1 MNRRFFL
8 VCILIAL
15 LPGCSATKLGKQNA
29 IQAYLDDALRQ
40 AQIDRMAQARQ
51 AADRALA
58 VDPADVNTYVRIART
73 APVSGALDIAT
84 VFQSVGDDPTL
95 ADYMS
100 QAIRQFPAVYQPYVV
115 LKEAQIRLGRR
126 TEAQATAVK
135 LAALLEANLKKPGT
149 KIDGDLYATLAQ
161 AYCDAGNTSKGIEDY
176 RKATRAYPDDPTPLN
191 NLAYVFAVADSKP
204 NLAEAR
210 TLAGKAIALA
220 QKQNASEMEL
230 GTYQDT
236 LGWVQYRQGDFKGA
250 ETSLLNTVS
259 ALPRL
264 PEVRYHLAMTYLAQG
279 KTDAARAEFGH
290 AVQLSKGYA
299 DAQRE
304 LSRLPPTS

>member
-8 VCILIAL
+8 LCALLAL

-29 IQAYLDDALRQ
+29 VQAYLDDALRQ
-40 AQIDRMAQARQ
+40 AQIERTAQARQ
-51 AADRALA
+51 SADLAIA
-58 VDPADVNTYVRIART
+58 VDPADVNTYVRIAS
-73 APVSGALDIAT
+73 ADALDIAR

-100 QAIRQFPAVYQPYVV
+100 QAIRQFPTVYQPYVV
-115 LKEAQIRLGRR
+115 LKDAQIRLGRR
-126 TEAQATAVK
+126 ADAQATAAK
-135 LAALLEANLKKPGT
+135 LAGLLEANLKKPGT
-149 KIDGDLYATLAQ
+149 KIDGDLYSTLAQ
-161 AYCDAGNTSKGIEDY
+161 AYYDAGNLAKGVENY
-176 RKATRAYPDDPTPLN
+176 RKTIRAYPANPTPLN

-204 NLAEAR
+204 DLAEAR

-236 LGWVQYRQGDFKGA
+236 LGWVQYRQGDYKGA
-250 ETSLLNTVS
+250 ETSLLNAVS

-264 PEVRYHLAMTYLAQG
+264 PEVRYHLAMIYLAQG
-279 KTDAARAEFGH
+279 KTDAARAEFDH

-299 DAQRE
+299 EAERA
-304 LSRLPPTS
+304 LKRLPPTS